1 MMKIIELSMIK
12 QCEIL
17 KLFNAKKFSCG
28 TLFKG
33 DWILSCYINDKIGIT
48 KKYSDVV
55 ERTYT
60 YLINENELLQFDNI
74 QKDKPK
80 EIWELSPTKERMNKP
95 ISKKERYF
103 IEMGYTRV

>member
-1 MMKIIELSMIK
+1 MIKIIELSMIK

-17 KLFNAKKFSCG
+17 KLSTRKKFSCG

-33 DWILSCYINDKIGIT
+33 DWHLSCYINNKIGIT

-60 YLINENELLQFDNI
+60 YLINEKELLQFDNVK
-74 QKDKPK
+74 KDKPK
-80 EIWELSPTKERMNKP
+80 EIWELSPTTQRMNKP
-95 ISKKERYF
+95 ISKKEQEF
-103 IEMGYTRV
+103 IRAGYTRV